1 MPLPGWMY
9 CHGGME
15 KLQCMEQF
23 EPPGNYQCGM
33 QAEELAGTAMVWVV
47 VALIPSCCCLSL
59 ELALLQVNSAFM
71 KV

>member
-1 MPLPGWMY
+1 MPVPGWML
-9 CHGGME
+9 CQGGME

-23 EPPGNYQCGM
+23 ERPGNYGYGM
-33 QAEELAGTAMVWVV
+33 QAGELAGTAVAWVF

-59 ELALLQVNSAFM
+59 ELAFLQVNSAFM

>member
-1 MPLPGWMY
+1 MF
-9 CHGGME
+9 CHGEME

-23 EPPGNYQCGM
+23 EPPGYYKCGM
-33 QAEELAGTAMVWVV
+33 QAGELAGAAVVWVF
-47 VALIPSCCCLSL
+47 VALIPSCRCLSL